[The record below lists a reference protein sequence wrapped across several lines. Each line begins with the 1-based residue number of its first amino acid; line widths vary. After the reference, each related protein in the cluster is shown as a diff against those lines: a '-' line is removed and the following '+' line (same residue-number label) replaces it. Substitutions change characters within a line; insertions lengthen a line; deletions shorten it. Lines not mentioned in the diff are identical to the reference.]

1 MTRPSLRLT
10 GLLVALFVVGGAL
23 GFASGALYAFR
34 HPWAPFGHKMGK
46 TVIIDRLDRELHL
59 SPEQRVKVQAV
70 LERNFAEL
78 RKRREAARV
87 EMKASR
93 DSTQQAIE
101 VLLDPVQ
108 KEKYRRI
115 IDRMQARWG
124 HSRSPGDTPE

>member
-34 HPWAPFGHKMGK
+34 HPSAPFGHKMGK